1 MTKVQNPIVGRS
13 RGSAGGMTF
22 TKNFG
27 KNVMRTKPFE
37 VSNPKTTAQTTQR
50 DFFKQVQSV
59 TASVTDEQLR
69 SLFGD
74 MPKGMSRRNALS
86 KQIAAAYSIDGTT
99 KSVDFSKLESI
110 GYGEKVTTPFVKFEN
125 GVSDDAII
133 LTPAM
138 FNIPDG
144 SQPNLILIV
153 FDSVNNN
160 IIIVNTII
168 DDYEQTTTADVVLT
182 YFTNLT
188 GFAYVTCARDGSN
201 VSQRDFGSFIIK
213 CRKTKTGQNTKG
225 DTPRAGDVVNLSATI
240 DGSDATLDFGNY
252 NFNNLVPGEL
262 YQISNDVKVVLVGKA
277 IWQEGTGNTYTALTA
292 EMYDSNEPTFLEIM
306 QNNNVVDTVPFTVI
320 VE

>member
-22 TKNFG
+22 TKTFG

-110 GYGEKVTTPFVKFEN
+110 GNGEKVTTPYVEYVEGSPVGDMTITKSMLNVSEN
-125 GVSDDAII
+125 KN
-133 LTPAM
+133 P
-138 FNIPDG
+138 
-144 SQPNLILIV
+144 
-153 FDSVNNN
+153 N
-160 IIIVNTII
+160 IIIIAFDTENQKII
-168 DDYEQTTTADVVLT
+168 L
-182 YFTNLT
+182 FNT
-188 GFAYVTCARDGSN
+188 GFHADDGFSTDDIVQYFLDDFTGFVYATCDSMGEDVSARE
-201 VSQRDFGSFIIK
+201 FGSFILK

-225 DTPRAGDVVNLSATI
+225 ETPQAGNVVSLSASTI
-240 DGSDATLDFGNY
+240 GSTATLSFANY
-252 NFNNLVPGEL
+252 AFNNLVPGDLIQGETGSEVTL
-262 YQISNDVKVVLVGKA
+262 VSANDWEEGSNNEFGADLAVAYDNTKATYLQILQGGD
-277 IWQEGTGNTYTALTA
+277 
-292 EMYDSNEPTFLEIM
+292 
-306 QNNNVVDTVPFTVI
+306 VVDTVPFAVV